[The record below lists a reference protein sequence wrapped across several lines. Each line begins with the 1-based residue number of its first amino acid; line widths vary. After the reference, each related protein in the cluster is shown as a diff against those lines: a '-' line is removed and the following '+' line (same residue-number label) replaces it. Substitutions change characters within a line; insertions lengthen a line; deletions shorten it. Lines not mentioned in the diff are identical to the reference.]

1 MSVIDLE
8 EQYEAF
14 QGTLRR
20 LEGLISQLELWSD
33 ECTINHKKE
42 EVRLPEYIEIR
53 ERLEEVK
60 VELNS
65 FIAAHKNDEAFKVRL
80 LEDEIR
86 IKEKLE
92 GYKETEENIHNWIR
106 EIKNIHILI
115 AKSNILEAN
124 RSLIEAICRDEL

>member
-60 VELNS
+60 AELNN
-65 FIAAHKNDEAFKVRL
+65 FIVAHKNDEAFKARL